1 MAALL
6 CVCTLFRARICL
18 ALSLDRSMD
27 AYGFSL
33 CKCWGRIIAHGVLF
47 PRVRPFLRPPT
58 IFLPRPS
65 IAPRPKAGIIFVPRT
80 RRTLGANV
88 VKSVPIPLP
97 HCRRRVF
104 LRFMTDCIKKYG
116 VVVPFIALLC
126 IHGIYFLLTG
136 LTCRCLNQR
145 LSFCMTQPS
154 TRFEFRRKEVC
165 QPRKKA
171 GLTSMQS

>member
-1 MAALL
+1 MAAFL

-88 VKSVPIPLP
+88 AKSVPIPLP

-104 LRFMTDCIKKYG
+104 LRFMTDCIKKCG

-126 IHGIYFLLTG
+126 IRGIYFSFTRSILF
-136 LTCRCLNQR
+136 TCRWLNQR
-145 LSFCMTQPS
+145 VESKVVIFYDPIYNQ
-154 TRFEFRRKEVC
+154 
-165 QPRKKA
+165 QH
-171 GLTSMQS
+171 